1 MSLQMRAV
9 AAYVRL
15 TYKKRH
21 ATTAGARRLLAAA
34 KGESAPP
41 ARLRSRH
48 QVCCRQVA
56 GFDCWTVTPTG
67 RAGER
72 VVVYVHGGA
81 YVSEIVAQHWGLIS
95 RLADAGVRVEVPLYG
110 LAPQHT
116 YREAYQLLE
125 AVYRDLLADVD
136 PSAVTLA
143 GDSAGGGLILGF
155 AQTLAAAGLP
165 RARRLVLIAPW
176 LDITMSNPAIPAVEA
191 RDPMLGWVGAVEIG
205 RAWAG
210 GDDPADPR
218 LSPINGPLTGLPP
231 LDVYAGTRDLLLPD
245 MVRLRERAAA
255 EDVTMR
261 LTVCEGAVHVYPLTP
276 TPEGRAAA
284 AAIVNEI
291 AG

>member
-48 QVCCRQVA
+48 QVCSRKVA

-67 RAGER
+67 RAAER

-110 LAPQHT
+110 LAPQ
-116 YREAYQLLE
+116 RLG
-125 AVYRDLLADVD
+125 RRRADPRVRAD
-136 PSAVTLA
+136 PRR
-143 GDSAGGGLILGF
+143 GG
-155 AQTLAAAGLP
+155 AAAG
-165 RARRLVLIAPW
+165 APTGAHRPVAGHHHVQPCHSRCRGSRS
-176 LDITMSNPAIPAVEA
+176 DA
-191 RDPMLGWVGAVEIG
+191 GWVGAVEIG

-218 LSPINGPLTGLPP
+218 LSPINGSLTGLPP

-245 MVRLRERAAA
+245 MLRLQERAAA
-255 EDVTMR
+255 EEVTMR
-261 LTVCEGAVHVYPLTP
+261 LTVCDGAVHVYPLTP

-284 AAIVNEI
+284 AAIVKEI